1 MLQMKKGNV
10 ALAALLAFGSAVL
23 AASVVLVAVPQ
34 MRSGTTADA
43 LERAQAVQ
51 EEVRQRIAQYT
62 AEDALADSLAEESL
76 AHTQEIVDQAR
87 ETAGLSF

>member
-1 MLQMKKGNV
+1 MKKGNV

-43 LERAQAVQ
+43 LERTQAVQ